1 MTKKNSTDYATYKEI
16 MGELLQP
23 ICGSGLDDDTLK
35 RLYESKLVY
44 LENLRE
50 KCFVEVNAKEGQSPF
65 TIKDYVLIL
74 DAMQNTRSHLRS
86 IVLMAITSN
95 LAKRKVS

>member
-1 MTKKNSTDYATYKEI
+1 LANKPSTDFATYKEI
-16 MGELLQP
+16 MAELLLP
-23 ICGSGLDDDTLK
+23 ISAKGLDDDTLK

-50 KCFVEVNAKEGQSPF
+50 KCFWELNTCLESHFSTP
-65 TIKDYVLIL
+65 DYILIL
-74 DAMQNTRSHLRS
+74 DAIKNTRSHVKN
-86 IVLMAITSN
+86 IILMAITDG